1 MKTFVTDTRQRLHL
15 VETQADADVIARK
28 FLATQLSN
36 LVPVSKV
43 YPFVADDYESVE
55 FKAPGAL
62 NAYAKYKHIE
72 PAELDRL
79 VSNENNLK
87 YAKEHVPAFDE
98 FMEVVKPPE
107 GKEVYA
113 FFVHGQ
119 IQKNLSDHVNYMTD
133 DFHERQRLYKAI
145 RDYTTPQSPELI
157 TTVGKFL
164 QYLHVGPTALFE
176 EPQKVE
182 KHQKTTEEDEDEKP
196 MTVEMD
202 AVPHEQLDLWENPIL
217 RAFKVEAGL
226 ASQFCNTKASKQVLV
241 SMFAPHETHLVE
253 KHMGKFQSQVPQVIS
268 EGSEWKPLLTV
279 YTPSQLKAV
288 TQTEQAQQFFRRQQD
303 KPTSNLEWVQRL
315 LEARQPLSEE
325 VLKILA
331 E

>member
-1 MKTFVTDTRQRLHL
+1 MKTFVSDTRQRLHL

-36 LVPVSKV
+36 LVPVSKT

-55 FKAPGAL
+55 FKAPGVL
-62 NAYAKYKHIE
+62 NAYAKNKHVE

-79 VSNENNLK
+79 VSNVNNLK

-133 DFHERQRLYKAI
+133 DFYERQRLFKAI

-157 TTVGKFL
+157 TTIGKFL
-164 QYLHVGPTALFE
+164 QQLHVGPTAFFE
-176 EPQKVE
+176 EPQKI
-182 KHQKTTEEDEDEKP
+182 QKTTVQNDSDDDEP

-202 AVPHEQLDLWENPIL
+202 AVPHEQPDLWENPIL

-241 SMFAPHETHLVE
+241 SMFAPHEVHLVE
-253 KHMGKFQSQVPQVIS
+253 KHMGRFQSQVPQVAS
-268 EGSEWKPLLTV
+268 ENTEWKQLLTV
-279 YTPSQLKAV
+279 YTPAQLKAV

-303 KPTSNLEWVQRL
+303 KPKSNIEWVQRL